1 MDEIR
6 CKVEIR
12 EADGKPTRLIG
23 TLLPFNVR
31 ARDRAEMFLPGSVS
45 WPSDGVV
52 LRRQHNRSEPILK
65 FVPVEADG
73 QLTVDALIPETRAGA
88 DALAEVKS
96 GLLSGL
102 SVEFKSIKED
112 VVGGVRK
119 ISDAVLVGAGLVDSP
134 SYSQA
139 VVEARELVARRASDR
154 HTREFLL

>member
-12 EADGKPTRLIG
+12 EVEGKPTRLVG

-31 ARDRAEMFLPGSVS
+31 AKDRPEMFLTNSVS
-45 WPSDGVV
+45 WPTDGVV

-65 FVPVEADG
+65 FVPVEAGG
-73 QLTVDALIPETRAGA
+73 QLTVDTLIPETRAGA

-102 SVEFKSIKED
+102 SVEFRAVKQ
-112 VVGGVRK
+112 VVEGGIRK
-119 ISDAVLVGAGLVDSP
+119 ISEAVLVGAGLVDSP

-139 VVEARELVARRASDR
+139 VVEARAKAARRASDR
-154 HTREFLL
+154 HTREFML